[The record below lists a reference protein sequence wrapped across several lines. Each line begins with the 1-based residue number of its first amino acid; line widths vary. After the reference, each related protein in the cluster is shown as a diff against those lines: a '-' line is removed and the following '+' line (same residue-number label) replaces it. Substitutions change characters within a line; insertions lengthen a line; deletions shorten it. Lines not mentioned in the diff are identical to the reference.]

1 MANYLASNFRH
12 LRDSKKLSQEEMA
25 KELFNND
32 QRVKISNLETER
44 SKKYVIEDIKAY
56 ADYFGYTIDDLVNKD
71 LRIPDFNDDIE
82 PNIREKSSV
91 IDFPVYKEKNF
102 RKISNIAY
110 SRILFFAIL
119 ILIFY
124 VISMFKIFDEDTRN
138 AVFGFATSVCI
149 GYMVYIFISSIIE
162 VKKNVERIF
171 LLQQKNFYY
180 LNDKKFSML
189 SYIGNNILIGVFLLF
204 SFSIASL
211 TIKEESIYIIS
222 ILYIINFLFIIACI
236 SLSFK
241 RKLKKSDTISY
252 TFYFYEKIKY
262 FFSVLMTMFVTIII
276 SVNSQDK
283 IYTILGLAFS
293 IISYFLIVKSYIKV
307 NSFYQNY
314 TFEIK

>member
-71 LRIPDFNDDIE
+71 LRMPDFNDDIE

-162 VKKNVERIF
+162 VKKNVE
-171 LLQQKNFYY
+171 N
-180 LNDKKFSML
+180 
-189 SYIGNNILIGVFLLF
+189 GNILASRYENYQKFLN
-204 SFSIASL
+204 S
-211 TIKEESIYIIS
+211 
-222 ILYIINFLFIIACI
+222 
-236 SLSFK
+236 K
-241 RKLKKSDTISY
+241 R
-252 TFYFYEKIKY
+252 
-262 FFSVLMTMFVTIII
+262 
-276 SVNSQDK
+276 
-283 IYTILGLAFS
+283 
-293 IISYFLIVKSYIKV
+293 
-307 NSFYQNY
+307 
-314 TFEIK
+314 